1 VKKLFALIVLIA
13 VVFSAPA
20 ALANKKPK
28 PAKPSGITL
37 TNDQFA
43 ALLAI
48 LARPA
53 PSPVVI
59 PGSPGVPGKPGEDGK
74 PGAPGL
80 PGVGNP
86 GADGVAGERGE
97 RGEPGEPGRDGANGA
112 GFISGT
118 VVLVM
123 DDCPAGTTLRGV
135 RNEWAVY
142 NVVTA
147 GRPWSG
153 TPWTQLLLSTCTV
166 D

>member
-1 VKKLFALIVLIA
+1 MRKFLALIVLIA
-13 VVFSAPA
+13 VVFSAPV

-53 PSPVVI
+53 LPPLVI
-59 PGSPGVPGKPGEDGK
+59 PGSPGVPGEDGK
-74 PGAPGL
+74 PGAPGS

-86 GADGVAGERGE
+86 GADGAAGAA
-97 RGEPGEPGRDGANGA
+97 GEPGRDGRDGVDGA

-123 DDCPAGTTLRGV
+123 NDCPAGTTLRGV

>member
-28 PAKPSGITL
+28 PPKPSGITL
-37 TNDQFA
+37 TDDQFA

-53 PSPVVI
+53 PSPLVI

-74 PGAPGL
+74 PGAPGV
-80 PGVGNP
+80 PGVGSP
-86 GADGVAGERGE
+86 GADGVAGE
-97 RGEPGEPGRDGANGA
+97 RGEPGEPGRDGRDGA
-112 GFISGT
+112 GFVSGMVFLT
-118 VVLVM
+118 I
-123 DDCPAGTTLRGV
+123 DDCPAGSTLRGV

-142 NVVTA
+142 NVTTS
-147 GRPWSG
+147 GRPWNAG
-153 TPWTQLLLSTCTV
+153 PWMQLSLSACTIN
-166 D
+166 

>member
-13 VVFSAPA
+13 VIFSAPA

-37 TNDQFA
+37 TDDQFA

-53 PSPVVI
+53 APPLVI

-80 PGVGNP
+80 PGVGSP
-86 GADGVAGERGE
+86 GVDGVAGERGE
-97 RGEPGEPGRDGANGA
+97 PGEDGRDGRDGA
-112 GFISGT
+112 GFVSGMVFLT
-118 VVLVM
+118 I
-123 DDCPAGTTLRGV
+123 DDCPAGSTLRGV

>member
-37 TNDQFA
+37 TDDQFA

-97 RGEPGEPGRDGANGA
+97 QGEPGRDGRDGA
-112 GFISGT
+112 GFVSGMVFLT
-118 VVLVM
+118 I
-123 DDCPAGTTLRGV
+123 DDCPAGSTLRGV

-142 NVVTA
+142 NVTTS
-147 GRPWSG
+147 GRPWNAG
-153 TPWTQLLLSTCTV
+153 PWMQLSLSACTIN
-166 D
+166 

>member
-1 VKKLFALIVLIA
+1 MRKFLALIVLIA
-13 VVFSAPA
+13 VIFSAPA

-37 TNDQFA
+37 TDDQFA

-53 PSPVVI
+53 APPLVI

-86 GADGVAGERGE
+86 GSPGADGVVGE
-97 RGEPGEPGRDGANGA
+97 RGEPGEPGRDGRDGA
-112 GFISGT
+112 GFVSGMVFLT
-118 VVLVM
+118 I
-123 DDCPAGTTLRGV
+123 DDCPAGSTLRGV

-142 NVVTA
+142 NVTTS
-147 GRPWSG
+147 GRPWTSG
-153 TPWTQLLLSTCTV
+153 PWMQLMLSACTIN
-166 D
+166 

>member
-1 VKKLFALIVLIA
+1 MRKFLALIVLIA
-13 VVFSAPA
+13 VVFSAPV

-37 TNDQFA
+37 TNDQFG

-48 LARPA
+48 IARPSA
-53 PSPVVI
+53 PPLVI
-59 PGSPGVPGKPGEDGK
+59 PGSPGTPGKPGEDGK
-74 PGAPGL
+74 PGAPGS

-86 GADGVAGERGE
+86 GADGAAGAA
-97 RGEPGEPGRDGANGA
+97 GEPGRDGRDGVDGA

-123 DDCPAGTTLRGV
+123 NDCPAGTTLRGV

>member
-1 VKKLFALIVLIA
+1 VKKLFTLIVLIA

-37 TNDQFA
+37 TDEQFA

-74 PGAPGL
+74 PGS
-80 PGVGNP
+80 PGVGSP
-86 GADGVAGERGE
+86 GVDGAPGERGPQGVAGERG
-97 RGEPGEPGRDGANGA
+97 RDGVGFASGVVFMVNGA
-112 GFISGT
+112 CPTGT
-118 VVLVM
+118 AM
-123 DDCPAGTTLRGV
+123 QGAQNRWT
-135 RNEWAVY
+135 VY
-142 NVVTA
+142 ANDTS
-147 GRPWSG
+147 GRPWNTTGSNA
-153 TPWTQLLLSTCTV
+153 QLFLSACQV
-166 D
+166 N